1 MPANPP
7 RLALTCLVGVACLM
21 GVALVTACDDTTP
34 AAAPDNELLAQV
46 QAAKYGEWAR
56 PGGYDEARPSN
67 SPHGPAVEV
76 FTNAVVEQAVANED
90 GLGRT
95 AWPED
100 ATVVL
105 VGHADVTNTA
115 PTQIAVMQKRH
126 GTWYWEQYQADDLEQ
141 PRFSGRPDICLG
153 CHSSG
158 QDFIRSFA
166 LPKPVV
172 EE

>member
-7 RLALTCLVGVACLM
+7 RMALTCPLTCLM
-21 GVALVTACDDTTP
+21 GVVLATVVGCDDTMS
-34 AAAPDNELLAQV
+34 APPPDHELLTQV
-46 QAAKYGEWAR
+46 QEAKYGEWAR
-56 PGGYDEARPSN
+56 PGGYDEPRPTN

-76 FTNAVVEQAVANED
+76 FMNAVVEKAVANED

-105 VGHADVTNTA
+105 VGHADVMDPA
-115 PTQIAVMQKRH
+115 ASQIAVMQKRH
-126 GTWYWEQYQADDLEQ
+126 GTWYWEQYQADDLER

-166 LPKPVV
+166 LPKPV
-172 EE
+172 EDK

>member
-1 MPANPP
+1 MTANSP
-7 RLALTCLVGVACLM
+7 RMALSTCLVGWVM
-21 GVALVTACDDTTP
+21 SVVMVTACDDPPP
-34 AAAPDNELLAQV
+34 APQPDNELLTQV
-46 QAAKYGEWAR
+46 QAANYEEWAR
-56 PGGYDEARPSN
+56 PAGYDEPRPSN

-76 FTNAVVEQAVANED
+76 FTNAVVEEAVANED

-105 VGHADVTNTA
+105 VGRASVLVTEA
-115 PTQIAVMQKRH
+115 SQISVMQKRH
-126 GTWYWEQYQADDLEQ
+126 GVWYWEQYQADDLSR

-158 QDFIRSFA
+158 QDFIRSFG

>member
-7 RLALTCLVGVACLM
+7 RTALPTCLVGLA
-21 GVALVTACDDTTP
+21 GVVSVVIACDGATP
-34 AAAPDNELLAQV
+34 APQPDNELLMQV
-46 QAAKYGEWAR
+46 QAAKFGEWAR
-56 PGGYDEARPSN
+56 PAGYDGARPTN
-67 SPHGPAVEV
+67 SPHGPVVEV
-76 FTNAVVEQAVANED
+76 FMNAVVERAVANAD
-90 GLGRT
+90 GLGLA

-105 VGHADVTNTA
+105 VGHAGVMDTA
-115 PTQIAVMQKRH
+115 ATQIAVMQKRH

-166 LPKPVV
+166 LPRPV
-172 EE
+172 EDE